1 MTAVARGQRAI
12 IRLMQDDPEAS
23 YSADDL
29 GGEGAALTGLVIAGK
44 ITKSGRGSAARYMLA
59 EDVAVE
65 EQPDEVVP
73 VPPEEE
79 EEVEEVVVPRDHKL
93 SVAAAKMWVRAANT
107 PNAVLQVNASGL
119 NSRYPMPPDGYDR
132 KLNFPK
138 RRSKRAPRKKP
149 ASSKGAAKKKPAL
162 GRGRKRSCS
171 KKKKQYYES
180 SDDDEEEDEEQPQY
194 ELDDEED

>member
-59 EDVAVE
+59 EDVAVG

-79 EEVEEVVVPRDHKL
+79 EE
-93 SVAAAKMWVRAANT
+93 
-107 PNAVLQVNASGL
+107 
-119 NSRYPMPPDGYDR
+119 
-132 KLNFPK
+132 
-138 RRSKRAPRKKP
+138 RRSRCPGTQRRGGGQDVGFAASNGLPGGRLGVRPHAAGRPVMVRRGLTGACPGFMNKP
-149 ASSKGAAKKKPAL
+149 
-162 GRGRKRSCS
+162 GRF
-171 KKKKQYYES
+171 
-180 SDDDEEEDEEQPQY
+180 
-194 ELDDEED
+194 